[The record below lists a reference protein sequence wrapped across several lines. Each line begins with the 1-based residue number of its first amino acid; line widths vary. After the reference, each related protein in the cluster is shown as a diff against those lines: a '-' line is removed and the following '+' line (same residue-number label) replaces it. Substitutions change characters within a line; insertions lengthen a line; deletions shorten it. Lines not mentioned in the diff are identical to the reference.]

1 MPLMALQI
9 VFIPFNSASP
19 DGETF
24 HFFGASVGIHIPC
37 PDEPGVPQS
46 SFLLF
51 LMTDS
56 FLTDIDGTSED
67 VMDPAEVEVP
77 NPGASYDPIGNV
89 ELDELR
95 KELNSRRWDESW
107 ISQIRAAAG
116 KKSFPLHLQFEP
128 VDAEKAFTL
137 SLGELA
143 ASAQNET
150 GIQYIYPKR
159 VKHVLLGTHGIA
171 KGFKLSNEIQVCY
184 KRDLAGELDPH
195 FVISSGRHRLTA
207 IILLLQHLGI
217 KWEKQRIIVSTK
229 VVSDTREFKQVIMD
243 ANDARKMKG
252 AETRNHKLGARGV
265 ETHDVDR
272 FYATVRLSRK
282 PECPA
287 AFAAACRFVAA
298 DKPREFQDRLYTY
311 TAGGFGQAMRVDRDN
326 SCALMEL
333 VKGEGRADD
342 LKSLAESI
350 TGQFISLIAKG
361 REQFPE
367 KYENISAPRAVAQA
381 ICVELKLIAP
391 TYS

>member
-1 MPLMALQI
+1 MAKRVLPTGARRQGFTSPALMSQVFTSVLYPLFVMTESNIQSTEVVTDQVI
-9 VFIPFNSASP
+9 VDNV
-19 DGETF
+19 E
-24 HFFGASVGIHIPC
+24 
-37 PDEPGVPQS
+37 
-46 SFLLF
+46 
-51 LMTDS
+51 M
-56 FLTDIDGTSED
+56 DIE
-67 VMDPAEVEVP
+67 EVP
-77 NPGASYDPIGNV
+77 NPGASYDPTGNS

-95 KELNSRRWDESW
+95 TELNSRRWDEGW

-128 VDAEKAFTL
+128 IDADKAFTL

-143 ASAQNET
+143 SSAENET

-171 KGFKLSNEIQVCY
+171 KGYKLSNEIQVCY
-184 KRDLAGELDPH
+184 TRDLAGELDNK

-217 KWEKQRIIVSTK
+217 KWEKQRIIVATK
-229 VVSDTREFKQVIMD
+229 VVSDEREFKQVIMD

-265 ETHDVDR
+265 ETHNVDR
-272 FYATVRLSRK
+272 FYSTVRLSRK

-298 DKPREFQDRLYTY
+298 DKPREFQDSLYTY

-326 SCALMEL
+326 SAALMEL
-333 VKGEGRADD
+333 VKGEGKADE
-342 LKSLAESI
+342 LKALAESV
-350 TGQFISLIAKG
+350 TGQFLSLIAKG
-361 REQFPE
+361 REQFPD

-381 ICVELKLIAP
+381 ICTELKLNAP

>member
-1 MPLMALQI
+1 M
-9 VFIPFNSASP
+9 N
-19 DGETF
+19 
-24 HFFGASVGIHIPC
+24 H
-37 PDEPGVPQS
+37 
-46 SFLLF
+46 
-51 LMTDS
+51 MTDS
-56 FLTDIDGTSED
+56 TVTTVDGNFDDDNINEKIID
-67 VMDPAEVEVP
+67 VP
-77 NPGASYDPIGNV
+77 NPGASYDPTGNN
-89 ELDELR
+89 ELDALR
-95 KELNSRRWDESW
+95 QELNTRRWDEGW

-128 VDAEKAFTL
+128 VDADKAFTL

-159 VKHVLLGTHGIA
+159 VKHVLLGTHGIG
-171 KGFKLSNEIQVCY
+171 KGYKLSNEIQVCY
-184 KRDLAGELDPH
+184 TRDLAGELDPH

-207 IILLLQHLGI
+207 IILMLQHWGI
-217 KWEKQRIIVSTK
+217 NWEKQRIIVSTK
-229 VVSDTREFKQVIMD
+229 VVHSEREFKQVIMD

-265 ETHDVDR
+265 ETHAVNR

-287 AFAAACRFVAA
+287 AFAAACRFVAV

-326 SCALMEL
+326 SAALMEL
-333 VKGEGRADD
+333 VKGEGKADE
-342 LKSLAESI
+342 LKSLAESV
-350 TGQFISLIAKG
+350 TGQFLTLIAKG

-381 ICVELKLIAP
+381 ICSQLQLTAP
-391 TYS
+391 SYS

>member
-1 MPLMALQI
+1 MAKRVLPTEARRQGFTSPALMSQ
-9 VFIPFNSASP
+9 VFI
-19 DGETF
+19 
-24 HFFGASVGIHIPC
+24 SVLYPLFVMTESNI
-37 PDEPGVPQS
+37 QS
-46 SFLLF
+46 TEVV
-51 LMTDS
+51 TDQV
-56 FLTDIDGTSED
+56 TVDNVEMDIE
-67 VMDPAEVEVP
+67 EVP
-77 NPGASYDPIGNV
+77 NPGASYDPTSNS

-95 KELNSRRWDESW
+95 TELNSRRWDEGW

-128 VDAEKAFTL
+128 VDADKAFTL

-143 ASAQNET
+143 SSAENET

-171 KGFKLSNEIQVCY
+171 KGYKLSNEIQVCY
-184 KRDLAGELDPH
+184 TRDLAGELDNK

-217 KWEKQRIIVSTK
+217 KWEKQRIIVATK
-229 VVSDTREFKQVIMD
+229 VVSDEREFKQVIMD

-265 ETHDVDR
+265 ETHNVDR
-272 FYATVRLSRK
+272 FYSTVRLSRK

-298 DKPREFQDRLYTY
+298 DKPRECQESLYAY

-326 SCALMEL
+326 SAALMEL
-333 VKGEGRADD
+333 VKGEGKGDE
-342 LKSLAESI
+342 LKALAESV
-350 TGQFISLIAKG
+350 TGQFLSLIAKG
-361 REQFPE
+361 REQFPD

-381 ICVELKLIAP
+381 ICTELKLNAP

>member
-1 MPLMALQI
+1 
-9 VFIPFNSASP
+9 
-19 DGETF
+19 
-24 HFFGASVGIHIPC
+24 
-37 PDEPGVPQS
+37 
-46 SFLLF
+46 
-51 LMTDS
+51 MTDS
-56 FLTDIDGTSED
+56 FLTDIDGASED
-67 VMDPAEVEVP
+67 VIETAEVEVP
-77 NPGASYDPIGNV
+77 NPGASYDPTGNS
-89 ELDELR
+89 ELDALR
-95 KELNSRRWDESW
+95 QELNTRRWDESW
-107 ISQIRAAAG
+107 VSQIRAVAG

-128 VDAEKAFTL
+128 VEADKAFTL

-143 ASAQNET
+143 ASASHET

-171 KGFKLSNEIQVCY
+171 KGYKLSNEIQVCY
-184 KRDLAGELDPH
+184 KRDLAGELDPY

-229 VVSDTREFKQVIMD
+229 VVSDTREFKQVIID

-287 AFAAACRFVAA
+287 AFAAA

-326 SCALMEL
+326 SSALMEL

-342 LKSLAESI
+342 LKALAENV

-361 REQFPE
+361 REQFPD
-367 KYENISAPRAVAQA
+367 KYENISAPRVVAQ
-381 ICVELKLIAP
+381 
-391 TYS
+391 

>member
-1 MPLMALQI
+1 M
-9 VFIPFNSASP
+9 SAK
-19 DGETF
+19 
-24 HFFGASVGIHIPC
+24 IHILC

-46 SFLLF
+46 PFSFF
-51 LMTDS
+51 VMTDS
-56 FLTDIDGTSED
+56 FVSNIEGNSDDEFSQALDD
-67 VMDPAEVEVP
+67 VP
-77 NPGASYDPIGNV
+77 NPGASYDPTGNS
-89 ELDELR
+89 ELDGVR
-95 KELNSRRWDESW
+95 QELNRRRWDEKW

-128 VDAEKAFTL
+128 VDADKAFTL

-143 ASAQNET
+143 DSASHET

-171 KGFKLSNEIQVCY
+171 KGFKLSNEIQICY
-184 KRDLAGELDPH
+184 MRDLAGELDPH

-229 VVSDTREFKQVIMD
+229 VVSDPREFKQVIMD

-287 AFAAACRFVAA
+287 AFAAACRFIAA
-298 DKPREFQDRLYTY
+298 DKPREFQDRLFTY
-311 TAGGFGQAMRVDRDN
+311 TSAGFGQAMRVDRDN
-326 SCALMEL
+326 SSALMEL
-333 VKGEGRADD
+333 VKGEDKADELRA
-342 LKSLAESI
+342 LPSPSQ
-350 TGQFISLIAKG
+350 GSF
-361 REQFPE
+361 
-367 KYENISAPRAVAQA
+367 
-381 ICVELKLIAP
+381 
-391 TYS
+391 

>member
-1 MPLMALQI
+1 
-9 VFIPFNSASP
+9 
-19 DGETF
+19 
-24 HFFGASVGIHIPC
+24 
-37 PDEPGVPQS
+37 
-46 SFLLF
+46 
-51 LMTDS
+51 MTDS
-56 FLTDIDGTSED
+56 NIQSTDVATDD
-67 VMDPAEVEVP
+67 VSLELDVVDVP
-77 NPGASYDPIGNV
+77 NPGATYDPTGNG

-95 KELNSRRWDESW
+95 QELNARRWDEGW
-107 ISQIRAAAG
+107 ISQIRSAAG

-128 VDAEKAFTL
+128 VDADKAYTM

-143 ASAQNET
+143 ASAENET
-150 GIQYIYPKR
+150 SIQYIYPKR
-159 VKHVLLGTHGIA
+159 VKHVLLGVHGIA

-184 KRDLAGELDPH
+184 TRDLAGELDRN

-217 KWEKQRIIVSTK
+217 KWEKQRIIVATK
-229 VVSDTREFKQVIMD
+229 VVHSEREFKQVIMD

-265 ETHDVDR
+265 ETHDADR

-311 TAGGFGQAMRVDRDN
+311 TAAGYGQAMRVDRDN
-326 SCALMEL
+326 STTLMEL
-333 VKGEGRADD
+333 VKGEGKADE
-342 LKSLAESI
+342 LKSLAVSV
-350 TGQFISLIAKG
+350 TGQFIALIAKG

-381 ICVELKLIAP
+381 ICTELKLTVP